1 MQTETVQFTGLPA
14 TSATYHLEPLFPP
27 LEQVTRSVI
36 TTREAAYYLNRKAQT
51 LRTWACFEN
60 GAICPIRING
70 RLAWPVAQIRALL
83 NGGTK

>member
-1 MQTETVQFTGLPA
+1 MPIETVQITGLPA
-14 TSATYHLEPLFPP
+14 TSAAHHLEPSFTP

-36 TTREAAYYLNRKAQT
+36 TTKEAAYYLNRKAQT

-83 NGGTK
+83 NEGAK